1 MNMKGSA
8 SLVRQS
14 AEAIRSSEDLL
25 VLPTTIDTRISSTT
39 TPHSEQQQQQER
51 RRHVPQQK
59 NSTLALLYPP
69 GLMGG
74 YRNQVIRFISL
85 CVHAAEKNL
94 TQLLLP
100 SLLWS
105 TQVQIHV
112 KDPDDSPDK
121 RSRKGGSGWN
131 TTTIVDSNSITK
143 AVLGPWQPIPMEWIF
158 DVDYWNEYAAGNTIN
173 VNKNDVDSQQGRL
186 PSLVLLRDLNGSDC
200 WEKFPD
206 FVRDDNHSTTNMNIN
221 EQLSPLQR
229 AVWQQG
235 TLGPLSNLTQQ
246 LVAGQLP
253 KFNPRKQDFLPALQ
267 HCRNPVVYG
276 GGRTF
281 GRLWND
287 YIGYRKKKQ
296 NQATKAVGKSA
307 SSRSSSSIPYQQDVH
322 VLRALR
328 PAPVWQE
335 VGQQCV
341 QRHVGIHT
349 NSKDSTSSAQRR
361 QQETTTETATTKRS
375 YKYLA
380 LHARIELE
388 MMPHACG
395 KDMEF
400 NLTKIV
406 QQVQEL
412 AASVATT
419 TRSDNDNTSSQNVQG
434 FFVAVS
440 RSGMQEGGG
449 LYRRFRA
456 YADDNLKTLDRLV
469 RGVTAANPLP
479 VFECGE
485 SMLQEHYQAHPDIP
499 DHGSLLQSVINF
511 DIAVNADIFVGVRK
525 SSYSTDVWTTRYH
538 QGKGDTNYEYTKS
551 GTRQIENGGLPV
563 PHINC
568 KK

>member
-1 MNMKGSA
+1 MMNTSIDTPPRRRGASPETIPLPPSFVSSRAQQAAAAAASDDDDRDSTTPSKRKQLPHNLLGTRAVAATAITCCHRHWSFKLYFAPIIVCGVIALMNMKGSA

-112 KDPDDSPDK
+112 KDPDGSPDK
-121 RSRKGGSGWN
+121 RSRKGSSGWN

-173 VNKNDVDSQQGRL
+173 VNKNDVDSQEGRL

-246 LVAGQLP
+246 LVASQLP
-253 KFNPRKQDFLPALQ
+253 KFNPRKQDFLPAVQ
-267 HCRNPVVYG
+267 HCQNPVVYD
-276 GGRTF
+276 GGRKF
-281 GRLWND
+281 GRLWID
-287 YIGYRKKKQ
+287 YMGYRNKK
-296 NQATKAVGKSA
+296 
-307 SSRSSSSIPYQQDVH
+307 
-322 VLRALR
+322 
-328 PAPVWQE
+328 
-335 VGQQCV
+335 
-341 QRHVGIHT
+341 
-349 NSKDSTSSAQRR
+349 
-361 QQETTTETATTKRS
+361 
-375 YKYLA
+375 
-380 LHARIELE
+380 
-388 MMPHACG
+388 
-395 KDMEF
+395 
-400 NLTKIV
+400 
-406 QQVQEL
+406 
-412 AASVATT
+412 
-419 TRSDNDNTSSQNVQG
+419 
-434 FFVAVS
+434 
-440 RSGMQEGGG
+440 
-449 LYRRFRA
+449 
-456 YADDNLKTLDRLV
+456 
-469 RGVTAANPLP
+469 
-479 VFECGE
+479 
-485 SMLQEHYQAHPDIP
+485 
-499 DHGSLLQSVINF
+499 
-511 DIAVNADIFVGVRK
+511 
-525 SSYSTDVWTTRYH
+525 
-538 QGKGDTNYEYTKS
+538 
-551 GTRQIENGGLPV
+551 
-563 PHINC
+563 
-568 KK
+568 